1 MKFCKNLQRVV
12 DISDPEWAPY
22 WTNYKM
28 MKKLIKE
35 LPTLVPADAAR
46 ESSDEESPSNQ
57 NRKPPAPKS
66 NETMGQ
72 FPGERAF
79 FKVLNAE
86 LRKAVHFFDK
96 AVQEFTI
103 REERVREGILIMK
116 KPGYVMVSD
125 RWSSLAKSLYKLY
138 KDLLLLETYAI
149 MTYCS
154 FSKILKKHDKM
165 TGYNTR
171 ANFMTKYVNNANF
184 THYPSV
190 LRMIKRCEEFYSDVA
205 ANLAREGKEGL
216 YEDERLFINMI
227 QNLNKQVMGTAAAE
241 GAPGSDSGGEQS
253 VESDSS
259 RSNADSIKSATKAL
273 SRGPSVASVSHGSIG
288 ESAQTT
294 ELRSIIE
301 STTAANI
308 ASTTTTVADDALT
321 MDRLSKR
328 LKTE

>member
-1 MKFCKNLQRVV
+1 M
-12 DISDPEWAPY
+12 
-22 WTNYKM
+22 
-28 MKKLIKE
+28 KE
-35 LPTLVPADAAR
+35 LPTLVPGDAIK
-46 ESSDEESPSNQ
+46 ESSDEAEESPSNQ
-57 NRKPPAPKS
+57 RKKPSRIPAPKS

-116 KPGYVMVSD
+116 KSGYVMVSD

-184 THYPSV
+184 THYPAV
-190 LRMIKRCEEFYSDVA
+190 LSMIKRCEELYTDVA
-205 ANLAREGKEGL
+205 ANLVREGKEGL

-241 GAPGSDSGGEQS
+241 GAPASGDSVSEQSIGSDSSTSNVKSTTEAFS
-253 VESDSS
+253 HESTVAS
-259 RSNADSIKSATKAL
+259 K
-273 SRGPSVASVSHGSIG
+273 SRGSSTG

-301 STTAANI
+301 STTAANM
-308 ASTTTTVADDALT
+308 AFTTTTVADDAMT
-321 MDRLSKR
+321 VDRLSKR